1 MFTNFWLGESNDVN
15 FDRAVEWTRVVSGAT
30 PETTDRRPVPPEKLF
45 LKTRARLVAGIFV
58 DGLVVRADN
67 RLRAVAPEM
76 AGRDVFAVLI
86 GKGFLGG
93 EAGEHFFRAEMF
105 AESLHA
111 TPFNLSSV
119 RRISAC
125 AIGTL

>member
-1 MFTNFWLGESNDVN
+1 MAGNER
-15 FDRAVEWTRVVSGAT
+15 RARSDA
-30 PETTDRRPVPPEKLF
+30 PYQPMKSF

-58 DGLVVRADN
+58 NGPVVQADDG
-67 RLRAVAPEM
+67 LRAVAPEM
-76 AGRDVFAVLI
+76 AGRDLVAVLV
-86 GKGFLGG
+86 GERFLGG

-105 AESLHA
+105 AKNLAHA
-111 TPFNLSSV
+111 TPFSFSSV